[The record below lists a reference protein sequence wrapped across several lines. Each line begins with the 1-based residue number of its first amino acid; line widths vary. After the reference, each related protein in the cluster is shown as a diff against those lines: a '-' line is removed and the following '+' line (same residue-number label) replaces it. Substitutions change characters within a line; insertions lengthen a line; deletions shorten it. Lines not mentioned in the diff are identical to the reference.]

1 VAGVFDPA
9 AALREVDGHLDAA
22 DHILDRMPR
31 HHAVTRFGAEMVRA
45 VSRLEAIVARH
56 AATRSQ
62 EAGIGDAPSPKI
74 DASAGALGGTDAP
87 PDDGPLR
94 AKVRDVLEAT
104 ATLAPIRWPA
114 ELHPVRDSI
123 NRLAVEFYAPAPTE
137 EASGGPPPSG
147 VSSAGAAG
155 LGKSGGAVA
164 SAGTFP
170 FPITID
176 DRLPDGTVEVC
187 YRDHAGV
194 ERCLAVDLDGF
205 EVHHHVSRETLSG
218 RQDIPALA
226 LDAHRALHGKVP
238 FGVVAAIKQPP
249 CPECGEP
256 MRATSG
262 EGLGVNTEGGV
273 WECSNGHPPV
283 WCPRIPPP
291 LPDAWRCCECGEE
304 NSGAWP
310 ECLVCG
316 RARDWT
322 PFDMESERRGRTR
335 GVEAVATVHVGVDE
349 PEFFEGFLGD
359 PQTMPSWTCPSCHQR
374 NSGWSRECGRC
385 DRLRP
390 VRDEPL
396 CDACWSRLQGD
407 REPVRLTA
415 HRRDP
420 CVACG
425 SPTDGIVRRM
435 TAIEIDRARSQA
447 DRVAAVA
454 REDLRETLEEVEREQ
469 AAGSPGRCDEPPLT
483 GTAPSP
489 ADVPEP
495 GSAEQYRRWL
505 LEAHRALA
513 HAVKRMSALKF
524 NAQLANRHTARA
536 LERNS
541 ELEGALAGAI
551 SYITANVKPKSPGV
565 VHMEESL
572 LAVLNAE
579 RKPGLPELPEP
590 EVVTAFGVWRRECL
604 RAAREVAVTIAKA
617 DEQDMSPDDM
627 GALIDEIA
635 PTATALVSLLELE
648 HGCNDP
654 DETPVDRAMTRLE
667 TWGTH
672 A

>member
-9 AALREVDGHLDAA
+9 AALSEAGRHLDAA
-22 DHILDRMPR
+22 DEILDRMPR
-31 HHAVTRFGAEMVRA
+31 AHAATRFGVEVVQAVTR
-45 VSRLEAIVARH
+45 LEEVLAHH

-62 EAGIGDAPSPKI
+62 EPGIGDAPSPKI
-74 DASAGALGGTDAP
+74 GASAGALEGPRVGWTYT
-87 PDDGPLR
+87 GPLGQ
-94 AKVRDVLEAT
+94 VRVDRIEVGPGT
-104 ATLAPIRWPA
+104 R
-114 ELHPVRDSI
+114 SG
-123 NRLAVEFYAPAPTE
+123 VEFVVLPGGEPSGWYGERSIERFLAEFEPAE

-147 VSSAGAAG
+147 VSSAGAAD

-164 SAGTFP
+164 SAEHFP
-170 FPITID
+170 FPVTID
-176 DRLPDGTVEVC
+176 DRLPDDTIEVC

-205 EVHHHVSRETLSG
+205 EVHHHVSRETSSG

-256 MRATSG
+256 MLPRDRPA
-262 EGLGVNTEGGV
+262 EKV
-273 WECSNGHPPV
+273 WACSNGHPLV

-316 RARDWT
+316 RARDVL
-322 PFDMESERRGRTR
+322 DMESERRGRTR
-335 GVEAVATVHVGVDE
+335 EVEAVATVHVGVDE

-359 PQTMPSWTCPSCHQR
+359 PQTMPAWTCRNCGQR

-385 DRLRP
+385 YTARP
-390 VRDEPL
+390 VQEEPL
-396 CDACWSRLQGD
+396 CDDCWLALQGE

-420 CVACG
+420 CVVCG

-435 TAIEIDRARSQA
+435 TAIEIEGARNEWERERA
-447 DRVAAVA
+447 A

-489 ADVPEP
+489 ADAPLGLAQAVR
-495 GSAEQYRRWL
+495 S
-505 LEAHRALA
+505 LEIAA
-513 HAVKRMSALKF
+513 KRLSGTRF
-524 NAQLANRHTARA
+524 NAQLANRHTAKA
-536 LERNS
+536 LERCS
-541 ELEGALAGAI
+541 ELEGALAVALD
-551 SYITANVKPKSPGV
+551 YIAANVRPKSPGV
-565 VHMEESL
+565 VHMEERL

-579 RKPGLPELPEP
+579 PKPGLPELPEVP
-590 EVVTAFGVWRRECL
+590 
-604 RAAREVAVTIAKA
+604 
-617 DEQDMSPDDM
+617 
-627 GALIDEIA
+627 
-635 PTATALVSLLELE
+635 
-648 HGCNDP
+648 
-654 DETPVDRAMTRLE
+654 
-667 TWGTH
+667 
-672 A
+672 